1 MAFELSDWQKA
12 AARAYGG
19 GDFAYIA
26 DQTFASREA
35 FKQEIEN
42 VGDTLFV
49 FVLVE
54 LDKSEDCDTADEAV
68 RRLNTSLSELQT
80 VISAIENMPE
90 PAAPTA

>member
-1 MAFELSDWQKA
+1 MAFELSAWQKT

-35 FKQEIEN
+35 FEQEIEN

-49 FVLVE
+49 FVMVE
-54 LDKSEDCDTADEAV
+54 LDKNED
-68 RRLNTSLSELQT
+68 
-80 VISAIENMPE
+80 
-90 PAAPTA
+90 